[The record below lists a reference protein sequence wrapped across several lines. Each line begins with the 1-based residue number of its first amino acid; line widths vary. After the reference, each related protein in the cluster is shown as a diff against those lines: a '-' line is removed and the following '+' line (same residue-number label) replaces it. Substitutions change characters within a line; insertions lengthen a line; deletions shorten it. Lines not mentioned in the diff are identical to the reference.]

1 MKKAGIIL
9 FVLLCGITFNGF
21 SQTTP
26 GYFEG
31 KWSVLIKETPN
42 GDATI
47 PMRFEL
53 KDGKMKGYF
62 TAPDSQEETAMAS
75 VDVTSDQLTAA
86 FNIASYD
93 VVMVIAKKDEE
104 KASGKLMDMFVVE
117 ATKVKP

>member
-1 MKKAGIIL
+1 MKKVSLIL

-42 GDATI
+42 GDATV
-47 PMRFEL
+47 PMRFET
-53 KDGKMKGYF
+53 KDGKVKGYF
-62 TAPDSQEETAMAS
+62 IGPDAKDETEMAS
-75 VDVTSDQLTAA
+75 VEISGDQLTAA

-93 VVMVIAKKDEE
+93 VTLVITKKDDD
-104 KASGKLMDMFVVE
+104 KAAGKLMDMFEVQ
-117 ATKVKP
+117 ATRVK